1 MNTVLF
7 DLDGT
12 LLPMDLKEF
21 TDTYI
26 CLLSSRL
33 ESVGYDA
40 KKVIA
45 GIWIGQKAM
54 VENDGMITNEE
65 CFWKAFENFMTDG
78 NGKMETKVK
87 RKLEKE
93 INKFYKED
101 FGVARYVT
109 RPLDTVGECVEILKE
124 KGYQLV
130 VATNPI
136 FPEVATLERISWAGL
151 NPEDFLLITTYENSC
166 YTKPNL
172 EYYKYLLKILDK
184 DPEDCLMVGNDVRE
198 DMCAKKL
205 GIDVFLMEGNVINDI
220 DVDISELK
228 RGNWNVF
235 REYVSNLPVI
245 K

>member
-12 LLPMDLKEF
+12 LLPMDIKEF

-26 CLLSSRL
+26 GLLRSHL
-33 ESVGYDA
+33 ESTGYDA
-40 KKVIA
+40 EKIID
-45 GIWIGQKAM
+45 GLWIGQKAM
-54 VENDGMITNEE
+54 AENNGMITNEE

-78 NGKMETKVK
+78 NGKMETKAK

-93 INKFYKED
+93 LIRFYKDD
-101 FGVARYVT
+101 FAVARFISH
-109 RPLDTVGECVEILKE
+109 PSDTVEECVTILKN

-136 FPEVATLERISWAGL
+136 FPEVANMERLSWAGL
-151 NPEDFLLITTYENSC
+151 KAEDFSLVTSYENSC
-166 YTKPNL
+166 FTKPNP
-172 EYYKYLLKILDK
+172 EYYKYLLKVLDK
-184 DPEDCLMVGNDVRE
+184 DPEDCLMVGNDVKE

-205 GIDVFLMEGNVINDI
+205 GIDVFLMDGYVINDI
-220 DVDISELK
+220 ETDISDFK

-235 REYVSNLPVI
+235 KEYVSNLPSI
-245 K
+245 N

>member
-12 LLPMDLKEF
+12 LLPMDIKEF

-26 CLLSSRL
+26 CLLSNRL
-33 ESVGYDA
+33 DSTGYDA
-40 KKVIA
+40 KKIVA
-45 GIWIGQKAM
+45 GLWVGQKAM
-54 VENDGMITNEE
+54 AENNGMITNEE

-93 INKFYKED
+93 LLRFYKDD

-109 RPLDTVGECVEILKE
+109 RPLETVDECVKILKD
-124 KGYQLV
+124 KGYRLV

-136 FPEVATLERISWAGL
+136 FPEVANMERISWAGL
-151 NPEDFLLITTYENSC
+151 DADDFSLITSYENSC
-166 YTKPNL
+166 FTKPNL
-172 EYYKYLLKILDK
+172 EYYKYLLKTLDK
-184 DPEDCLMVGNDVRE
+184 DPEDCLMVGNDVKE
-198 DMCAKKL
+198 DMCAKNL
-205 GIDVFLMEGNVINDI
+205 GIDVFLMEGNVINDVDI
-220 DVDISELK
+220 DISELK

-235 REYVSNLPVI
+235 KEYVSNLPSI
-245 K
+245 N